1 MITLLPLQIPIFFFA
16 RFYPSPSSS
25 KLLIGSK
32 TETGEFNAAVFE
44 GFQVIS
50 VVLVRFFGELVGAF
64 AEGCDTVTMPATDNQ
79 GSSSSFSAFSRSI
92 FGVRQEQVHS
102 VEASNESDSCNLEL
116 GSFQKR
122 VTDRFQDLS
131 VASDEEFLSINWI
144 QKLLDAFISCQEE
157 FRTILLNN
165 KEQVTKPP
173 LDRMISE
180 LFERS
185 VKALDICNASRD
197 GIEKIRTWQKH
208 LEIVFCALGSS
219 KRALTEGQF
228 RRARKAL
235 MDLALAMLDEKE
247 SGSVFSQRN
256 RSFGRHNSSSSKDHH
271 SAGHSRSHSW
281 SVSRT
286 WSAAKQLQSIASNL
300 VPPRATEIAATSRLA
315 IPVYTM
321 NCILLIVLWTLVA
334 AIPCQDRGLN
344 IHFSVPRQ
352 VSWSVPVTV
361 LHERITEEAKK
372 RERRNSNGLLKE
384 IHQVEISSRHLTDLI
399 DSAQFPLADDQKTEV
414 EHDVME
420 LMRVCE
426 AFRNGLDLLERQVR
440 EVFRKIMACRTEGLD
455 YLGTSS
461 HTEQ

>member
-1 MITLLPLQIPIFFFA
+1 M
-16 RFYPSPSSS
+16 
-25 KLLIGSK
+25 
-32 TETGEFNAAVFE
+32 
-44 GFQVIS
+44 IS
-50 VVLVRFFGELVGAF
+50 VVLVRFIADLEEAF
-64 AEGCDTVTMPATDNQ
+64 AEVCDSVTMPSTENQ
-79 GSSSSFSAFSRSI
+79 GSSSSFSSFGRSI
-92 FGVRQEQVHS
+92 FGARQEQVHS

-116 GSFQKR
+116 GLFQKH
-122 VTDRFQDLS
+122 VTDRFQVLS
-131 VASDEEFLSINWI
+131 AASDEEFLSIDWI
-144 QKLLDAFISCQEE
+144 QKLLGAFISCQEE
-157 FRTILLNN
+157 FRAILLNN

-173 LDRMISE
+173 FDRMISE
-180 LFERS
+180 FFERS

-219 KRALTEGQF
+219 KRALTEGHF

-256 RSFGRHNSSSSKDHH
+256 RSFGRHNSGKDHH
-271 SAGHSRSHSW
+271 SSSGHSRSHSW
-281 SVSRT
+281 SVSRS
-286 WSAAKQLQSIASNL
+286 WSAAKQLQSIANNL
-300 VPPRATEIAATSRLA
+300 VPPRATEVAATSGLA
-315 IPVYTM
+315 TPVYTM

-352 VSWSVPVTV
+352 LSWSTPVTS
-361 LHERITEEAKK
+361 LHERITEESKK

-384 IHQVEISSRHLTDLI
+384 IYQVEISSRRLTDLI

-414 EHDVME
+414 ERNVME

-426 AFRNGLDLLERQVR
+426 AFRNGSDPLERQVR
-440 EVFRKIMACRTEGLD
+440 EVFQKIMACRTEGLD
-455 YLGTSS
+455 YLGTPS